1 MGGTLRSWQIR
12 CQRRDRSAFSGPRMS
27 LVVVVSGPHAGA
39 SAGAPGLVETRRW
52 VRESCGGDTHGT
64 GDMPTGAAGAAGG
77 TSEGCGEGE
86 LLCERGCVDLLSD
99 EARCGC
105 DDECKS
111 DEMCVVG
118 ECREVE
124 GGGLRELSLRGPVS
138 GRGQR
143 RHGQRRHGQR
153 RRWWRRP
160 PASPV
165 LRGVD
170 GRGRSPGVV
179 RQGRRGGPA
188 GLRIVGANVGANLGA
203 KVGVIVRELAEL
215 AWRGC
220 DTQV

>member
-165 LRGVD
+165 LTDGGDPQVSCVKGDEEDLLVCASSGPTSGPTSGQRRGQR
-170 GRGRSPGVV
+170 RG
-179 RQGRRGGPA
+179 QGRRDSA
-188 GLRIVGANVGANLGA
+188 RTRGARV
-203 KVGVIVRELAEL
+203 
-215 AWRGC
+215 AWL
-220 DTQV
+220 

>member
-1 MGGTLRSWQIR
+1 
-12 CQRRDRSAFSGPRMS
+12 MS

-118 ECREVE
+118 ECRDVAVVDCASCPCADQCPVGDSDGTDSDGTDSDD
-124 GGGLRELSLRGPVS
+124 GGGGDPQHRL
-138 GRGQR
+138 
-143 RHGQRRHGQR
+143 
-153 RRWWRRP
+153 
-160 PASPV
+160 
-165 LRGVD
+165 
-170 GRGRSPGVV
+170 
-179 RQGRRGGPA
+179 
-188 GLRIVGANVGANLGA
+188 
-203 KVGVIVRELAEL
+203 
-215 AWRGC
+215 C
-220 DTQV
+220 